1 MSWIHLSI
9 DFNPLHHPFP
19 WLVSVGNVMSVWF
32 TRRGKIAGWWVLA
45 VAQLIFIVHS
55 ITTPT
60 DSGFLLGNIA
70 MLAVA
75 LDSVRLWTV
84 RDGDRVPKHLREHL
98 PARGQV
104 RHPSATVIP
113 PASEHPAPH

>member
-19 WLVSVGNVMSVWF
+19 WLVSIGNVTSVLF
-32 TRRGKIAGWWVLA
+32 TRRGKIAGWWILA
-45 VAQLIFIVHS
+45 VAQLVFIVHS

-60 DSGFLLGNIA
+60 DTGFILGNIT

-75 LDSVRLWTV
+75 LDSVRLWV
-84 RDGDRVPKHLREHL
+84 KRDGARVPEHL
-98 PARGQV
+98 QEPV
-104 RHPSATVIP
+104 
-113 PASEHPAPH
+113 APR